1 MPSCFYRD
9 DELIG
14 RSLGGKNGKQCV
26 DTDILESILSYTR
39 KKFPDMTSDSGVKI
53 ALRNKITCLEAKTKR
68 HLFKIYLRYS
78 DGIIN
83 EKF

>member
-1 MPSCFYRD
+1 MF
-9 DELIG
+9 LI
-14 RSLGGKNGKQCV
+14 SLA
-26 DTDILESILSYTR
+26 SLSLPYSYFFVGYTR